1 MWADHLSSE
10 EEEMQYLFDHFLNFA
25 PPPLAIF
32 VMFYHN
38 VKETKNF
45 VQTYWPTHAWYFSG
59 SIQIFDVK
67 QIFFKH

>member
-32 VMFYHN
+32 VMFYHPVTGTN
-38 VKETKNF
+38 NF
-45 VQTYWPTHAWYFSG
+45 VQTY
-59 SIQIFDVK
+59 
-67 QIFFKH
+67 

>member
-10 EEEMQYLFDHFLNFA
+10 EEEMQYLFDRFLNFA

-38 VKETKNF
+38 VKGTKNF
-45 VQTYWPTHAWYFSG
+45 VQTY
-59 SIQIFDVK
+59 
-67 QIFFKH
+67 